1 MPKATMGNGAM
12 PTTSAFESDIAQ
24 EPAAL
29 RALASKPLPEGLASL
44 DLDNYE
50 RIVLTGMGASMVAT
64 HPTWSSMVAEG
75 RPAWWVSTAQLLAMP
90 ELVTPRS
97 LLWVT
102 SQSGE
107 SGEVVAL
114 LERKGGA
121 RRPAMVLA
129 TTNEP
134 ESTLGKA
141 ADVVMGLHFGEE
153 AAVSTKS
160 YITTLAAHDRALTAL
175 RREDDAPAVARI
187 NAVADELERFVP
199 DVAPIVY
206 SGLVSPGPR
215 FAFVAMPSDL
225 ATAQIAALLF
235 NEVAKFPAEAFL
247 PGEFRHGPIEMAGPG
262 LVCLL
267 FGSGEENASLA
278 TLGAELVRSGALVM
292 AVDAGGPELGPQW
305 PVKTGSSSQLGRLAC
320 GGKLV
325 QLLSAEVARG
335 LGVDPGHFLF
345 GQKVTVAI

>member
-1 MPKATMGNGAM
+1 M

-29 RALASKPLPEGLASL
+29 RALASNPLPEALASL
-44 DLDNYE
+44 DLDSYE
-50 RIVLTGMGASMVAT
+50 RIILTGMGASLVAS
-64 HPTWSSMVAEG
+64 HPTWSSMVGEG

-90 ELVTPRS
+90 ELVTPHS

-114 LERKGGA
+114 LRGQGGT
-121 RRPAMVLA
+121 RPPATVLA

-134 ESTLGKA
+134 QSTLGEA
-141 ADVVMGLHFGEE
+141 ADVVVELHFGDE

-160 YITTLAAHDRALTAL
+160 YIATLAAHDRALGTL
-175 RREDDAPAVARI
+175 RHQDDARATERI
-187 NAVADELERFVP
+187 YAVADELERFAP
-199 DVAPIVY
+199 DVAPIVH
-206 SGLVSPGPR
+206 SGLVSPGAR
-215 FAFVAMPSDL
+215 FAFVAMPPDV

-247 PGEFRHGPIEMAGPG
+247 TGEFRHGPIELAGPG

-267 FGSGEENASLA
+267 FGSGDENASLA
-278 TLGAELVRSGALVM
+278 TLGTELVRSGALVM
-292 AVDAGGPELGPQW
+292 AVDTGERELGAQW
-305 PVKTGSSSQLGRLAC
+305 PVKTGTSSKLGRLAC
-320 GGKLV
+320 GAKLV

-335 LGVDPGHFLF
+335 LGIEPGHFLF

>member
-1 MPKATMGNGAM
+1 M
-12 PTTSAFESDIAQ
+12 PTTSAFERDIAE

-29 RALASKPLPEGLASL
+29 RALASNPLPAALASI
-44 DLDNYE
+44 DLDRYE
-50 RIVLTGMGASMVAT
+50 RIILTGMGASLVAA

-90 ELVTPRS
+90 ELVTPGS

-114 LERKGGA
+114 LRGQGGV
-121 RRPAMVLA
+121 RRPAMLLA

-134 ESTLGKA
+134 QSTLGQA
-141 ADVVMGLHFGEE
+141 ADVVVGLHFGEE

-160 YITTLAAHDRALTAL
+160 YISTLAAHDRALSAL
-175 RREDDAPAVARI
+175 WHQDDARAVQRI
-187 NAVADELERFVP
+187 RAVADELERFVP

-206 SGLVSPGPR
+206 SGLVSPGVR
-215 FAFVAMPSDL
+215 FAFVATPSDL
-225 ATAQIAALLF
+225 ATAQIAALLL
-235 NEVAKFPAEAFL
+235 NEVAKFPAESFL
-247 PGEFRHGPIEMAGPG
+247 TGEFRHGPIELAGPG

-267 FGSGEENASLA
+267 FGSGDENASLA
-278 TLGAELVRSGALVM
+278 MLGTELVRSGALVM
-292 AVDAGGPELGPQW
+292 AVDAGDRELGPQW
-305 PVKTGSSSQLGRLAC
+305 PVTTGSSSQLGRLAC
-320 GGKLV
+320 GAKLV
-325 QLLSAEVARG
+325 QLFSAEVARG
-335 LGVDPGHFLF
+335 LGVAPGHFLF

>member
-1 MPKATMGNGAM
+1 M
-12 PTTSAFESDIAQ
+12 PTTSAFERDIAG

-29 RALASKPLPEGLASL
+29 RALASNPLPAALASL
-44 DLDNYE
+44 DLDSYE
-50 RIVLTGMGASMVAT
+50 RVILTGMGASLVAT

-90 ELVTPRS
+90 ELMRPRS

-114 LERKGGA
+114 LRGQGGA
-121 RRPAMVLA
+121 RRPAMLLA

-134 ESTLGKA
+134 QSTLGQA
-141 ADVVMGLHFGEE
+141 ADVVVGLHFGEE

-160 YITTLAAHDRALTAL
+160 YISTLAAHDRALSAL
-175 RREDDAPAVARI
+175 WHQDDARAVQRI
-187 NAVADELERFVP
+187 RAVADELERFVP

-206 SGLVSPGPR
+206 SGLASPGVR
-215 FAFVAMPSDL
+215 FAFVATPSDL
-225 ATAQIAALLF
+225 ATAQIAALLL
-235 NEVAKFPAEAFL
+235 NEVAKFPAESFL
-247 PGEFRHGPIEMAGPG
+247 TGEFRHGPIELAGPG

-267 FGSGEENASLA
+267 FGSGDENASLA
-278 TLGAELVRSGALVM
+278 MLGTELVRSGALVM
-292 AVDAGGPELGPQW
+292 AVDAGDRELGPQW
-305 PVKTGSSSQLGRLAC
+305 PVTTGSSSQLSRLAC
-320 GGKLV
+320 GAKLV
-325 QLLSAEVARG
+325 QLFSAEVARG
-335 LGVDPGHFLF
+335 LGVAPGHFLF

>member
-1 MPKATMGNGAM
+1 MAK
-12 PTTSAFESDIAQ
+12 TSAFETDIAE

-29 RALASKPLPEGLASL
+29 RALASNPLPEALARL
-44 DLDNYE
+44 DLDSYE
-50 RIVLTGMGASMVAT
+50 RIILTGMGASFVAT
-64 HPTWSSMVAEG
+64 HPTWSTMVAEG

-114 LERKGGA
+114 VGA
-121 RRPAMVLA
+121 KAGRDRRQRCWPRP
-129 TTNEP
+129 TTP
-134 ESTLGKA
+134 RAPWDSA
-141 ADVVMGLHFGEE
+141 ADVVVGLHFGEE

-160 YITTLAAHDRALTAL
+160 YVSTLAAHDRALSAL
-175 RREDDAPAVARI
+175 RHEDDAAAVERI
-187 NAVADELERFVP
+187 GSVADTLERFAP

-247 PGEFRHGPIEMAGPG
+247 TGEFRHGPIELAGPG

-267 FGSGEENASLA
+267 FGSGGENTSLS
-278 TLGAELVRSGALVM
+278 TLGTELVRSGALVM
-292 AVDAGGPELGPQW
+292 AVDAGDRELGAQW
-305 PVKTGSSSQLGRLAC
+305 PVKTGSSSQLGRLVC
-320 GGKLV
+320 GAKLV

-335 LGVDPGHFLF
+335 LGVEPGHFLF

>member
-1 MPKATMGNGAM
+1 MAR
-12 PTTSAFESDIAQ
+12 TSAFETDIAE

-29 RALASKPLPEGLASL
+29 RALASNPLPEALASL
-44 DLDNYE
+44 DLDSYE
-50 RIVLTGMGASMVAT
+50 RIILTGMGASLVAT

-114 LERKGGA
+114 MGAQGGTKP
-121 RRPAMVLA
+121 PATLLA
-129 TTNEP
+129 TTNDP
-134 ESTLGKA
+134 QSTLGRA
-141 ADVVMGLHFGEE
+141 ADVVVGLHFGEE

-160 YITTLAAHDRALTAL
+160 YVSTLAAHERALCAL
-175 RREDDAPAVARI
+175 RHEDDARAVERI
-187 NAVADELERFVP
+187 DAVADELERFVP

-247 PGEFRHGPIEMAGPG
+247 TGEFRHGPIELAGPG

-267 FGSGEENASLA
+267 FGSGGENASLA
-278 TLGAELVRSGALVM
+278 TLGTELVRSGALVM
-292 AVDAGGPELGPQW
+292 AVDAGDRELGPQW

-320 GGKLV
+320 GAKLV

-335 LGVDPGHFLF
+335 LGVEPGHFLF

>member
-1 MPKATMGNGAM
+1 M

-29 RALASKPLPEGLASL
+29 RALATNPLPEALASL
-44 DLDNYE
+44 DLDSYE
-50 RIVLTGMGASMVAT
+50 RIILTGMGASLVAS
-64 HPTWSSMVAEG
+64 HPTWSSMVGEG

-114 LERKGGA
+114 LGSQGGT
-121 RRPAMVLA
+121 RPPATLLA

-134 ESTLGKA
+134 QSTLGEA
-141 ADVVMGLHFGEE
+141 ADVVVELHFGEE

-160 YITTLAAHDRALTAL
+160 YIATLAAHDRVLGAL
-175 RREDDAPAVARI
+175 RHQDDARAAERI
-187 NAVADELERFVP
+187 YAVADELERFAP
-199 DVAPIVY
+199 DVAPIVH
-206 SGLVSPGPR
+206 SGLVSPGTR

-247 PGEFRHGPIEMAGPG
+247 TGEFRHGPIELAGPG

-267 FGSGEENASLA
+267 FGSGDENASLA
-278 TLGAELVRSGALVM
+278 TLGTELVRSGALVM
-292 AVDAGGPELGPQW
+292 AVDAGELELGPQW
-305 PVKTGSSSQLGRLAC
+305 PVKTGTSSQLGRLAC
-320 GGKLV
+320 GAKLV

-335 LGVDPGHFLF
+335 LGIEPGHFLF